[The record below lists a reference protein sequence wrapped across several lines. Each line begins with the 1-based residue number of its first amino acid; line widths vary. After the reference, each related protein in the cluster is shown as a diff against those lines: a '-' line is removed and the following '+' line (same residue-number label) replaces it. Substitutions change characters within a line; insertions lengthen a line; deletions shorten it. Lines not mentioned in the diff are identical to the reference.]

1 MRQAASDPRRG
12 DEMCEEAAR
21 VAEGV
26 KEERWCRGESRRRER
41 KRLEVGWKSRA
52 LTSGRTDKRREQ
64 RCIAGAVDGRAGF
77 HGISEG

>member
-1 MRQAASDPRRG
+1 MRQAASGRRGG

-52 LTSGRTDKRREQ
+52 LTSGRTDERREQ
-64 RCIAGAVDGRAGF
+64 KMYRGGSGR
-77 HGISEG
+77 